1 MRRRCLLALLLAA
14 CSSETAREDSA
25 RAPSS
30 VATRAGAT
38 AGAGAVAGG
47 VAGAMAGTPAA
58 PKCPAS
64 GLWTECAVLERLE
77 RAGLVPRR
85 DSAPVSEAPL
95 TVPGIKLLL
104 GTAEL
109 EVYLFP
115 SASARERAMA
125 RIDTTRY
132 LGYTEAVSM
141 QQLPTL
147 IQGANLAAILHSRN
161 DHQRERIGD
170 ALTAGPPQPAPP
182 ESARRLPPTTTT
194 PNVP

>member
-1 MRRRCLLALLLAA
+1 MGRRCALALLLAA
-14 CSSETAREDSA
+14 CAPGTAREDSV

-30 VATRAGAT
+30 VETPAAG
-38 AGAGAVAGG
+38 GAAAGG
-47 VAGAMAGTPAA
+47 VGGAPASVA
-58 PKCPAS
+58 PKCPAN

-77 RAGLVPRR
+77 RAGLIPRR
-85 DSAPVSEAPL
+85 DSAPVSKASL
-95 TVPGIKLLL
+95 SVPGMKLLL

-125 RIDTTRY
+125 RVDTTRY

-147 IQGANLAAILHSRN
+147 IQGANLVAILHSRN

-170 ALTAGPPQPAPP
+170 ALTAGPPQPSPP
-182 ESARRLPPTTTT
+182 DAARRLPPTTTT
-194 PNVP
+194 PNPP